1 MVNCAGIKMSRSS
14 KKRKCKIIGVIPA
27 RGDSKGVPKKN
38 IKLLGG
44 YPLIAYSIIVS
55 RLSSKIER
63 TIVSTDS
70 QEIADIALFYGAEV
84 PFLRPIEIAQDHS
97 TDLELLQH
105 AISWFE
111 QNESAAP
118 DLLVQLR
125 PTTPLRIPSEIDRAI
140 VYMKERPDASSLRS
154 AHELPEPPHKMLQ
167 IDEKGFFN
175 GFFPDDPRPEYYNL
189 PRQLFPQA
197 YHPNGYVD
205 IIKTDII
212 QKTSS
217 LHGPNI
223 LAFVT
228 TFTVEVDR
236 PEDFEYLEYQL
247 SKYGNP
253 IYEYL
258 AKHFPK
264 KG

>member
-1 MVNCAGIKMSRSS
+1 M
-14 KKRKCKIIGVIPA
+14 KIVCIIPA
-27 RGDSKGVPKKN
+27 RGGSKGVPKKN

-44 YPLIAYSIIVS
+44 YPLIVYSVVAS
-55 RLSSKIER
+55 KLSSKIER

-70 QEIADIALFYGAEV
+70 REIADIALFYGAEV
-84 PFLRPIEIAQDHS
+84 PFLRPTEIAQDHS
-97 TDLELLQH
+97 TDLELFQH
-105 AISWFE
+105 AISWFKE
-111 QNESAAP
+111 NESVVS

-125 PTTPLRIPSEIDRAI
+125 PTTPLRIPSEIDRAL
-140 VYMKERPDASSLRS
+140 VYMEGYPDASSLRS
-154 AHELPEPPHKMLQ
+154 AHELPEPPHKMFQ
-167 IDEKGFFN
+167 IDEKGFFK
-175 GFFPDDPRPEYYNL
+175 GFFPDDPRPEYYDL
-189 PRQLFPQA
+189 PRQLFPKA

-205 IIKTDII
+205 IMKTDVI
-212 QKTSS
+212 QNTNS

-228 TFTVEVDR
+228 TFAVEVDR
-236 PEDFEYLEYQL
+236 PEDFEYIEYQL

>member
-1 MVNCAGIKMSRSS
+1 M
-14 KKRKCKIIGVIPA
+14 KIVCVIPA
-27 RGDSKGVPKKN
+27 RGGSKGVPKKN
-38 IKLLGG
+38 IKVLGG
-44 YPLIAYSIIVS
+44 YPLIAFSVIAS
-55 RLSSKIER
+55 KLSSKIER

-70 QEIADIALFYGAEV
+70 RRIADIALFYGAEV
-84 PFLRPIEIAQDHS
+84 PFLRPTEIAQDHS
-97 TDLELLQH
+97 TDLELFQH
-105 AISWFE
+105 VISWFRE
-111 QNESAAP
+111 NESVVS

-140 VYMKERPDASSLRS
+140 AYMEGYPDASSLRS
-154 AHELPEPPHKMLQ
+154 AHELPEPPHKMFQ
-167 IDEKGFFN
+167 IDEKGFFK

-189 PRQLFPQA
+189 PRQSFPKA

-205 IIKTDII
+205 IIKTDVI
-212 QKTSS
+212 QKTNS

-228 TFTVEVDR
+228 AFAVEVDR
-236 PEDFEYLEYQL
+236 PEDLEYLAYQL

-264 KG
+264 EN